1 MDKNTKKCLCFAGLA
16 SGIIGGYLLW
26 ANRRIFTV
34 NDITTGESLAYPEL
48 LSRVYYGDSAT
59 VLQAAQT
66 AVKRMPRW
74 RVVHSDPKSE
84 TVEAE
89 VETPIGHFLDDVTIY
104 VVNLGGNR
112 CRVTIRSRSRQG
124 RGDFG
129 QNSVHIRD
137 LQDAMDLVLTRNAA
151 I

>member
-1 MDKNTKKCLCFAGLA
+1 MNTKRCLCIAGLA
-16 SGIIGGYLLW
+16 AGAVGGYLLW
-26 ANRRIFTV
+26 TNRRIFTV
-34 NDITTGESLAYPEL
+34 NDITTGESPAYPEL

-59 VLQAAQT
+59 VLRAAET
-66 AVKRMPRW
+66 AVKRLPRW
-74 RVVHSDPKSE
+74 RVVHSDAQSE

-89 VETPIGHFLDDVTIY
+89 VETPIGRFLDDVTIY
-104 VVNLGGNR
+104 VIDLGGNQ

-129 QNSVHIRD
+129 QNAAHIRE
-137 LQDAMDLVLTRNAA
+137 LQEGMDAVLTRDAA